1 MIVLRQDGTTAYRFP
16 MTERFHFEAVYVKN
30 ADENVMA
37 RKFLK
42 IGRYKT
48 RT

>member
-1 MIVLRQDGTTAYRFP
+1 MASFSLAEVDY
-16 MTERFHFEAVYVKN
+16 MKS